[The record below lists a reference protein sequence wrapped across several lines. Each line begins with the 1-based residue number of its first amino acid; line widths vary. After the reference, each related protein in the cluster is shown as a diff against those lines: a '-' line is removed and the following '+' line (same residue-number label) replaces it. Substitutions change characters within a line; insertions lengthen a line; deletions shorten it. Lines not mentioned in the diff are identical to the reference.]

1 MVAWNLEDI
10 PMEFGYLSIDVA
22 GGWGLLHRESQTLI
36 VYLMQCVTCSEDLQS
51 IIIMLTEEA

>member
-1 MVAWNLEDI
+1 
-10 PMEFGYLSIDVA
+10 MEFGHLSTDVA
-22 GGWGLLHRESQTLI
+22 GVGWGLLNRESQTLI

>member
-1 MVAWNLEDI
+1 
-10 PMEFGYLSIDVA
+10 MEFGYLSIDVA

-36 VYLMQCVTCSEDLQS
+36 VDLMQCVTCSEDLQS